1 MDIRLIAIDLD
12 GTLLN
17 SSNMVSE
24 ANIQAV
30 RRARERGLEVVLIS
44 ARPLFGIT
52 AALDSL
58 GLAGPVVAYNGA
70 YIVDTHTQ
78 EVLLDLRMSAT
89 DLRAAVDIVRQHG
102 LYTGYYAGMRWMA
115 EKECDE
121 LLLEQRSLG
130 RQPEMVDLAGEE
142 LPPASKLIVI
152 SLSDRPLL
160 ERCHA
165 QMRARLPHLNV
176 HFSAQICFEVCHPGA
191 TKGAALAFLARRAGL
206 PAEAV
211 MAIGDNCNDL
221 DMLAYAGLSVAVGNA
236 PSDVQAAADWVVAP
250 HDQNGVA
257 QAITRLLDG
266 E

>member
-44 ARPLFGIT
+44 ARSPMGMSG
-52 AALDSL
+52 ALDSL

-70 YIVDTHTQ
+70 CIVDTRTQ
-78 EVLLDLRMSAT
+78 TVLLDRPMTIEDS
-89 DLRAAVDIVRQHG
+89 RAAVHIVREHG
-102 LYTGYYAGMRWMA
+102 LYTGYYAGMRWLV

-121 LLLEQRSLG
+121 MRLEQRSMKQ
-130 RQPEMVDLAGEE
+130 RPDVVDLTGNDV
-142 LPPASKLIVI
+142 PPANKLIVI
-152 SLSDRPLL
+152 SIRNRAHL
-160 ERCHA
+160 EACYE
-165 QMRARLPHLNV
+165 QMRARLPHLNI
-176 HFSAQICFEVCHPGA
+176 HFSGPVSFEVCHTAA
-191 TKGAALAFLARRAGL
+191 TKGAALAFLAERAGL
-206 PAEAV
+206 LPQAI
-211 MAIGDNCNDL
+211 MAIGDNYNDV
-221 DMLAYAGLSVAVGNA
+221 DMLSFAGLGVAVGNA
-236 PSDVQAAADWVVAP
+236 PADVQAVADWVVDP

-257 QAITRLLDG
+257 QAITRLLDS